1 MPAPAVMLRSYF
13 SFEFPASLMAEKGS
27 EKINIQSMKA
37 QAPKGPGKSYY
48 PSPLGMPKAVSPFL
62 GICLMDFES
71 LDHTQ
76 SSYFFLN
83 RSQVLE
89 LLQFSF
95 LSLW

>member
-1 MPAPAVMLRSYF
+1 
-13 SFEFPASLMAEKGS
+13 MAEKGS
-27 EKINIQSMKA
+27 EKIKIQSMKG
-37 QAPKGPGKSYY
+37 PKGPGKSYY

-71 LDHTQ
+71 LDHTR
-76 SSYFFLN
+76 SSCFFLN

-95 LSLW
+95 PSL